1 MNSLSSLVGAQTFES
16 TVLSRLFGAL
26 SDAAIAYA
34 VLRNYEHLPF
44 RLDARDIDIVVVPE
58 DLSRAVNVVA
68 RVAQQFGFRFA
79 NYYDDERMR
88 QVALFKRSEQ
98 GLFDLKIDFFTSS
111 QVFGIQCMSAQ
122 EMLSGHRL
130 HNGIPVVSGV
140 VMVLDKLLFH
150 LAVGKS
156 VHPKYDVLFGE
167 VAWNNRSE
175 LQAGLAG
182 SVGGVAADDMMS
194 AIMTDRASSIPVL
207 PVSRRVQMLSRMWRR
222 RKKGASL
229 LMARFVAERVRN
241 RWRPHGLLVSV
252 SGPDGSGKTT
262 VIDLVLAQ
270 LRKCY
275 GADSVEYH
283 HFRPTFLPRIAEVAK
298 ATGAVKA
305 VDTDYGSP
313 HRAQPSGI
321 LGSITRLSYYA
332 LDYALGY
339 FRAVR
344 PSLTNRKIVVFDRYY
359 YDMICDPRRSR
370 VRLPSWYLRMVGRL
384 LPLPRFAFFI
394 RVIPE
399 IAYARKQELTRE
411 RIMELNDAYGN
422 LVRRGWMIEI
432 DNNGPAERA
441 AAEIVD
447 HIVEH
452 YDAAARRQLKVAAR

>member
-1 MNSLSSLVGAQTFES
+1 MNSLSPPVWAQTFES
-16 TVLSRLFGAL
+16 AVLSRLFSDL

-34 VLRNYEHLPF
+34 VLRNYEHLPT
-44 RLDARDIDIVVVPE
+44 RLEARDIDIVVAPE
-58 DLSRAVNVVA
+58 DLSRAVDVVM
-68 RVAQQFGFRFA
+68 RIAQQFGFRFA

-88 QVALFKRSEQ
+88 QVALFKRNEQ
-98 GLFDLKIDFFTSS
+98 ESFDLKIDFFTNS
-111 QVFGIQCMSAQ
+111 QVFGIQYMSAR
-122 EMLSGHRL
+122 EMLSDHHL
-130 HNGIPVVSGV
+130 HNGIPVVSDV

-156 VHPKYDVLFGE
+156 LHSKYDALFGE
-167 VAWNNRSE
+167 VARNNRSV
-175 LQAGLAG
+175 LRDRLAGL
-182 SVGGVAADDMMS
+182 VGAATADDMVS
-194 AIMTDRASSIPVL
+194 AIIADRSSGIPVL
-207 PVSRRVQMLSRMWRR
+207 PVSRRAGMFARMWRR

-262 VIDLVLAQ
+262 VIDLALAQ
-270 LRKCY
+270 LRQCY

-298 ATGAVKA
+298 ATGAVRA
-305 VDTDYGSP
+305 VDTDYGRP
-313 HRAQPSGI
+313 HRTEPSGF
-321 LGSITRLSYYA
+321 LGSMTRLSYYA

-344 PSLTNRKIVVFDRYY
+344 PSLINRKIVVFDRYY

-370 VRLPSWYLRMVGRL
+370 VRLPGWYLRMVGHL

-394 RVIPE
+394 RVLPE
-399 IAYARKQELTRE
+399 VAYARKQELTRE
-411 RIMELNDAYGN
+411 RISGLNDAYGD

-441 AAEIVD
+441 AAEIVN
-447 HIVEH
+447 HIVDH